1 MSVSSDILS
10 AESNPDSKSTVE
22 TAMFNIRRLAS
33 ELLSTFSVGSVIIY
47 NSGMRKEVEQ
57 VKVYTLLCWH
67 RIC

>member
-47 NSGMRKEVEQ
+47 NSGLRKEVEQ
-57 VKVYTLLCWH
+57 VKVNTLLC
-67 RIC
+67 